1 MELAY
6 RRYMLPIVIGLFIIG
21 IAVMSVAAHHQYWLL
36 SLVFVVLA
44 MLPFFL
50 KYEAKKMQSR
60 EVMMMVMLITI
71 AAVSRVPF
79 AAIPSVLPMTFIIIV
94 SALVFGAQ
102 SGFMIGA
109 LSAIVSNIFLGQG
122 PWTPWQ
128 MFCWG
133 MIGCI
138 AGLLKDTWW
147 MRTMWG
153 KVIFGFVA
161 GILFG
166 WVMNLFDVIARM
178 ADISWEAIIT
188 LYAAGVIFDL
198 LHAGSNVLFMLV
210 FGNTWIRILERFKR
224 KYGLT

>member
-1 MELAY
+1 
-6 RRYMLPIVIGLFIIG
+6 MLPIVIVLFMVG
-21 IAVMSVAAHHQYWLL
+21 IASISVVAHHQYWLL

-50 KYEAKKMQSR
+50 KYEAKQMQSR
-60 EVMMMVMLITI
+60 EVMMMVMLIAI

-109 LSAIVSNIFLGQG
+109 LSAIVSNILLGQG

-128 MFCWG
+128 MFGWG
-133 MIGCI
+133 MIGCM

-147 MRTMWG
+147 MRRMWG
-153 KVIFGFVA
+153 KVIFGMIA
-161 GILFG
+161 GIAFG
-166 WVMNLFDVIARM
+166 WLMNLVDVIARM
-178 ADISWEAIIT
+178 ADISWEAILTI
-188 LYAAGVIFDL
+188 YAAGVIFDL
-198 LHAGSNVLFMLV
+198 LHACSNVVFMLI
-210 FGNTWIRILERFKR
+210 FGNTWIRILERFKK
-224 KYGLT
+224 KYGLA

>member
-1 MELAY
+1 MELVF
-6 RRYMLPIVIGLFIIG
+6 RRYMLPVVIGLFIIG
-21 IAVMSVAAHHQYWLL
+21 IAVMSAVAHHQYWLL
-36 SLVFVVLA
+36 SLVFIGLA
-44 MLPFFL
+44 MLPFFM

-60 EVMMMVMLITI
+60 EVMMMVMLIAI

-94 SALVFGAQ
+94 SALVFGAE

-128 MFCWG
+128 MFSWG
-133 MIGCI
+133 MIGCF

-147 MRTMWG
+147 MRSMWG
-153 KVIFGFVA
+153 KVIFSFVV

-166 WVMNLFDVIARM
+166 WVMNLTSVIATM
-178 ADISWEAIIT
+178 ADISWGAILT
-188 LYAAGVIFDL
+188 LYAASAIFDL
-198 LHAGSNVLFMLV
+198 LHASSNVVFMLV
-210 FGNTWIRILERFKR
+210 FGNAWIRILRRFKK
-224 KYGLT
+224 KYGLS

>member
-1 MELAY
+1 MEVNY
-6 RRYMLPIVIGLFIIG
+6 RRYILPVVIGLFIIG
-21 IAVMSVAAHHQYWLL
+21 IAVMSAIAHRQYWLL

-44 MLPFFL
+44 MAPFFF
-50 KYEAKKMQSR
+50 KYETKRTSSR
-60 EVMMMVMLITI
+60 EVMMMVMLIAI

-94 SALVFGAQ
+94 SALVFGAE

-109 LSAIVSNIFLGQG
+109 LSAIVSNLFLGQG

-133 MIGCI
+133 MIGCL
-138 AGLLKDTWW
+138 AGLLRDTWW
-147 MRTMWG
+147 MRRMWG

-166 WVMNLFDVIARM
+166 WVMNLTKVITIM
-178 ADISWEAIIT
+178 ADITWEAVLT
-188 LYAAGVIFDL
+188 VYAAGLIFDL
-198 LHAGSNVLFMLV
+198 LHACSNVFFMLV
-210 FGNTWIRILERFKR
+210 FGAAWIRILERFK
-224 KYGLT
+224 KKFGLT

>member
-1 MELAY
+1 MAIVY

-21 IAVMSVAAHHQYWLL
+21 IAMMSVVAHHQYWLL

-60 EVMMMVMLITI
+60 EVMMIVMLIAI

-79 AAIPSVLPMTFIIIV
+79 AAIPNVLPMTFIIIV
-94 SALVFGAQ
+94 SGLVFGAQ

-109 LSAIVSNIFLGQG
+109 LSAIVSNMFIGQG

-133 MIGCI
+133 MIGCA
-138 AGLLKDTWW
+138 AGLLRNTWW

-153 KVIFGFVA
+153 KVIFGFAA

-166 WVMNLFDVIARM
+166 WVMNLVDVIARM
-178 ADISWEAIIT
+178 ADISWGAIVTI
-188 LYAAGVIFDL
+188 YAAGVIFDL
-198 LHAGSNVLFMLV
+198 LHAGSNVLFILL
-210 FGNTWIRILERFKR
+210 FSKSWIRILERFKR